1 MGMPDYIDLEL
12 TSPWLNA
19 AGMLGFAPGTEDWPL
34 DELQGGFVTN
44 PISAVQRTPAESRAV
59 LTYPGG
65 ALLHSGLPN
74 PGLRAVLRKYGER
87 WARSRLP
94 IWVHL
99 LADGPDD
106 VHRMALVLEETEGVT
121 ALEIGIPPGAP
132 AELALGML
140 AAAVGELAVIA
151 SLPLTAAGEP
161 WLKELPGLGIRGVCL
176 SAPRG
181 ALFSRSGSSAKVGDH
196 PIQGPDVPPV
206 HGPEARPV
214 KGRLVGPGLF
224 PQALAALQ
232 TLLPLGLPVIAG
244 SGVSSIEA
252 GRELL
257 SAGAAAVQLDTV
269 LWM

>member
-1 MGMPDYIDLEL
+1 MPDYIDLEL

-19 AGMLGFAPGTEDWPL
+19 AGMLGFAPAAEDWPL

-44 PISAVQRTPAESRAV
+44 PISASQRTPAENRAV
-59 LTYPGG
+59 LAYPGG

-87 WARSRLP
+87 WARSSLP

-106 VHRMALVLEETEGVT
+106 IHRMALVLEETEGVT

-151 SLPLTAAGEP
+151 CLPLTAAGEP
-161 WLKELPGLGIRGVCL
+161 WLKELPGLGVRGVCL

-181 ALFSRSGSSAKVGDH
+181 ALFPHPGSSTQAGDH
-196 PIQGPDVPPV
+196 PI
-206 HGPEARPV
+206 

-224 PQALAALQ
+224 PQTLAALQ
-232 TLLPLGLPVIAG
+232 TLLPLGLPLIAG
-244 SGVSSIEA
+244 SGVSSSAA

-257 SAGAAAVQLDTV
+257 AAGAAAVQLDTV